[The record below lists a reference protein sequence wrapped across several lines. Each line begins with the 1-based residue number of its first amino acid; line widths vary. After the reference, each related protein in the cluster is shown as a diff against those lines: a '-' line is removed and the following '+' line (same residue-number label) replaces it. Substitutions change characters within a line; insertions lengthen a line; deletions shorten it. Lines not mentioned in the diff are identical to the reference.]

1 MGTIDFLYGPGCSV
15 DLVCRLPTMCI
26 NTDVPCL
33 ANGSLQKEEGGG
45 RERRKEGRKQGAC
58 LCPGVIS
65 EDVICPDLESMGI
78 CVSRLGMTTVC
89 LHNMHCI

>member
-45 RERRKEGRKQGAC
+45 GERRKEGRMEPVCVQGSSQKTLFA
-58 LCPGVIS
+58 S
-65 EDVICPDLESMGI
+65 LELMGI

>member
-45 RERRKEGRKQGAC
+45 RERRKEGRREPVRVQGSSQKTLFA
-58 LCPGVIS
+58 PV
-65 EDVICPDLESMGI
+65 
-78 CVSRLGMTTVC
+78 
-89 LHNMHCI
+89 